1 MKSYIRLTSTMLLLL
16 LVCLCL
22 FACEKKKPEGKVIV
36 TEKEF
41 LLDEHGKVTLSL
53 NVKGKIKNVG
63 DVDVKNIVVTGRC
76 NACGEV
82 MISGRWFVT
91 KDEKTPEQKDTI
103 NYLQAGAEE
112 GFQFKGIAYYFTKA
126 GEAPQANP
134 EGLEV
139 FIESFEVVEK

>member
-1 MKSYIRLTSTMLLLL
+1 MKSYIRPTSTTLLLL

-41 LLDEHGKVTLSL
+41 SLEKDGEVAFSL
-53 NVKGKIKNVG
+53 NVRGKIKNVG

-76 NACGEV
+76 NTCGEV
-82 MISGRWFVT
+82 MISGRWFVS
-91 KDEKTPEQKDTI
+91 DMEKTPEQKDTI
-103 NYLQAGAEE
+103 NYLSTGAEE
-112 GFQFKGIAYYFTKA
+112 DFQFKGIAYFFSKA
-126 GEAPQANP
+126 GETPPANP

-139 FIESFEVVEK
+139 FIESFEVIEK

>member
-1 MKSYIRLTSTMLLLL
+1 MKSYIRLTAMLVIVL
-16 LVCLCL
+16 LVCICL
-22 FACEKKKPEGKVIV
+22 FACEKEKKQGKVTV

-41 LLDEHGKVTLSL
+41 LLDELGKVTLSL

-76 NACGEV
+76 NTCGEV
-82 MISGRWFVT
+82 MISGKWFVT
-91 KDEKTPEQKDTI
+91 QAEKTPEQKDTI
-103 NYLQAGAEE
+103 NYLAAGAEE
-112 GFQFKGIAYYFTKA
+112 VFQFKGIAYYFTKA
-126 GEAPQANP
+126 GEAPQTNP